1 MRSPRFHL
9 NHATYR
15 LRALWSAFVI
25 AAMLAGLVPM
35 TVSVGEATAA
45 RSLAVRESI
54 SATLRSHRGT
64 RVLNE
69 QGHGSGTIPCLIAI
83 SLTINYTQATIT
95 FTCSTSKGGISGR
108 GVTAYYASGH
118 VAQFSGAVSVTHGS
132 GSYSH
137 ASGSLHIDG
146 KLRRGSYAL
155 AAKVEGSMHL

>member
-1 MRSPRFHL
+1 MRPSRFHP
-9 NHATYR
+9 NHVTHR
-15 LRALWSAFVI
+15 LSAVSVAFVT
-25 AAMLAGLVPM
+25 AGMLAGLAPM
-35 TVSVGEATAA
+35 TVSAGEATAA

-64 RVLNE
+64 RILNE
-69 QGHGSGTIPCLIAI
+69 QGHGSGTIPCSIVI

-95 FTCSTSKGGISGR
+95 FTCSASNGAISGR

-118 VAQFSGAVSVTHGS
+118 VARFSGAVSVTRGS

-137 ASGSLHIDG
+137 AGGSLHIDG

-155 AAKVEGSMHL
+155 AAKVEGSVRL